1 MLTITPAIRAHIV
14 AHATETYPHEC
25 CGVVVGRVDNGPSTG
40 LRAGRLGVEAHR
52 TGNLNTA
59 RAHDRFT
66 LDPNDFL
73 RIDTAA
79 RKRGLDI
86 VAIYHS
92 HPDHPARPS
101 ETDRAQAWEGYS
113 YIIVAVNKGIAGDFN
128 SFELKSEQFTQEELR
143 CST

>member
-1 MLTITPAIRAHIV
+1 MLTITPQIRAHIV

-25 CGVVVGRVDNGPSTG
+25 CGVVVGRVDNG
-40 LRAGRLGVEAHR
+40 RLGVEAFR
-52 TGNLNTA
+52 TGNLNVE

-66 LDPNDFL
+66 LDPHDFL
-73 RIDTAA
+73 RVDTDA

-113 YIIVAVNKGIAGDFN
+113 YIIVAVNEGAVGDFN
-128 SFELKSEQFTQEELR
+128 SFELKGEQFQQEEVR
-143 CST
+143 CS